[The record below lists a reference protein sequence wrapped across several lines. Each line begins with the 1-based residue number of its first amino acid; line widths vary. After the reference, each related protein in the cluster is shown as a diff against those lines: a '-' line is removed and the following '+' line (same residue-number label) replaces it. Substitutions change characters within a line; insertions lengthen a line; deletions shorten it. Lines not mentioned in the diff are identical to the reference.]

1 MVSAS
6 LDAAYE
12 DMVGLQGS
20 DPTSWRW
27 GALHNLLLQHGTL
40 GSSGIAP
47 IEALF
52 NRGPIDTAGGS
63 GIVNATGW
71 TPSEGFEVTWVPSM
85 RQVVDLANFDSSTW
99 VNLTG
104 NSGHAFNPNYAD
116 QVESWQSGAQYP
128 WAWSAEAVDQSAEA
142 TLTLTP
148 AP

>member
-1 MVSAS
+1 MVS
-6 LDAAYE
+6 
-12 DMVGLQGS
+12 LQGD
-20 DPTSWRW
+20 DPASWRW
-27 GALHNLLLQHGTL
+27 GALHNLLLEHGTL
-40 GSSGIAP
+40 GASGIAP

-85 RQVVDLANFDSSTW
+85 RQVVDLANFDNSTW

-104 NSGHAFNPNYAD
+104 NSGHAFNPNYGD
-116 QVESWQSGAQYP
+116 QVDAWQSGAQFP
-128 WAWSAEAVDQSAEA
+128 WAWSAEATDQAEEA

-148 AP
+148 AG